1 MEKISIE
8 LRNEALRNPEKL
20 FNVLIVLKD
29 GHSVESLPIKDFK
42 TYLGNIV
49 AAKITGSEI
58 VSLNKLENVTS
69 IEIDGEVTA
78 W

>member
-8 LRNEALRNPEKL
+8 LRNEALRNPEKT

-29 GHSVESLPIKDFK
+29 GNSVESLPIKDFK
-42 TYLGNIV
+42 TYMGTILF
-49 AAKITGSEI
+49 AELTGSEI
-58 VSLNKLENVTS
+58 TSLNKMENVTS